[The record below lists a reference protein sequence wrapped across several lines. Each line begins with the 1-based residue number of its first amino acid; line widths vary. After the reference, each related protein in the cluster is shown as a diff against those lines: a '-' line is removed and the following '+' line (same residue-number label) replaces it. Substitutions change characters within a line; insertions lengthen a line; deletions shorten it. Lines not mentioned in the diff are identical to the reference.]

1 MFKSIKEF
9 YNIFVDTYHKFH
21 ALKFKAKDEIEF
33 YEIEIDTIKNV
44 YDTLNNI
51 YSDINRI
58 YKYFPII
65 ERNDFISKTTD
76 LLFYGRVKD
85 GEYIDSQS
93 WIILYRN
100 QYLTMKNNYKT
111 LKSEYKQ
118 GHYDKAIELV
128 EEYNI
133 QLENFYKLY
142 NIKE

>member
-1 MFKSIKEF
+1 MIKSIKEF
-9 YNIFVDTYHKFH
+9 YNIFVEAYHKFY
-21 ALKFKAKDEIEF
+21 ALKFKAKDSIEL

-44 YDTLNNI
+44 FDMLRDT
-51 YSDINRI
+51 YSNLNRI
-58 YKYFPII
+58 YKYFPIS
-65 ERNDFISKTTD
+65 ERQDFVSKTID

-85 GEYIDSQS
+85 GEFIDSYS
-93 WIILYRN
+93 WVTLYHN

-128 EEYNI
+128 DEYNI